1 MSERAQALE
10 AIRARLRN
18 LETTK
23 RAADRAGWTP
33 TALAYYVEDVTTLLG
48 LVAAPPVGVSPQ
60 PDEADALE
68 VRIDLRRPTPT
79 WDEVRAYAKALAYVK
94 AERDELQ
101 ALAGAILRSVRD
113 DAHGEQW
120 TIRKFLD
127 DRGVYNDNLSGSR
140 RLVEE
145 ACKKVI
151 GGYDSPPASLSPVE
165 PTPLSERHLPPAVV
179 MLVSAAS
186 AASGYLERLQPDLA
200 ARLWAGVQA
209 VISTPDKTVEPKPLT
224 GAELLDR
231 FRQVEPA
238 PPTPAPCVWRVTGG
252 ALGNWV
258 APSCIAESIPAPW
271 GTERATAC
279 HLCGKPMEISQ

>member
-33 TALAYYVEDVTTLLG
+33 TALVYYVEDVTTLLG
-48 LVAAPPVGVSPQ
+48 LVVAPSVGVSPQ
-60 PDEADALE
+60 LEADFQATADHIVSGIE
-68 VRIDLRRPTPT
+68 T
-79 WDEVRAYAKALAYVK
+79 K
-94 AERDELQ
+94 AESQIAWEICE
-101 ALAGAILRSVRD
+101 AL
-113 DAHGEQW
+113 
-120 TIRKFLD
+120 K
-127 DRGVYNDNLSGSR
+127 
-140 RLVEE
+140 E
-145 ACKKVI
+145 A
-151 GGYDSPPASLSPVE
+151 ASLSPVE

-200 ARLWAGVQA
+200 VRLWAGVQA

-238 PPTPAPCVWRVTGG
+238 PPTPAPCVWTVDGWGHWHTTCGRMWTFADEGYTESRVVFCPGCG
-252 ALGNWV
+252 A
-258 APSCIAESIPAPW
+258 PAVFPDQI
-271 GTERATAC
+271 TR
-279 HLCGKPMEISQ
+279 